1 MKSLDGFEAMRV
13 VAVAPRWQSVRDL
26 AAAMMTAEGITKPV
40 LCAQFQL
47 DSETLERRLD
57 EVQLMARLFGWD
69 VYRRKPITGDP
80 TVRYQMR
87 HTDIM
92 PEALAKFRL
101 DPN

>member
-13 VAVAPRWQSVRDL
+13 VAVSPRWQSVRDL
-26 AAAMMTAEGITKPV
+26 AAAMMTAEGITKPM

-57 EVQLMARLFGWD
+57 EVQLMARVYGWD
-69 VYRRKPITGDP
+69 VYRREPGPDDP
-80 TVRYQMR
+80 AVRFQLRY
-87 HTDIM
+87 TDIM